1 MRELVDKLQ
10 AERRLEKQEWIRLI
24 RNEDSSLDEYIFE
37 KARAEREFYYGNR
50 VYIRGL
56 IEFTNYCKND
66 CYYCGIRRSNKK
78 LERYRQTE
86 GFCNRVIL

>member
-37 KARAEREFYYGNR
+37 KARAEREFY
-50 VYIRGL
+50 I
-56 IEFTNYCKND
+56 
-66 CYYCGIRRSNKK
+66 
-78 LERYRQTE
+78 
-86 GFCNRVIL
+86 